1 MTTLGFMQQLSH
13 TAILNVGLRARRFNR
28 AEAAAQLLRLRKYSR
43 DFVLALSEAQIA
55 PQPLATISPPLWE
68 TAHVAWF
75 AEWWCVRDA
84 YNTSD
89 GDTRADRDSVWA
101 DCDDFLNSNVIAPAE
116 RHNLPQLR
124 RATVLDYLDRSLQ
137 LTLAALDRA
146 DATDAGLYP
155 FRLAMFHEAM
165 HLEALAWAAQT
176 LGWPRPAWV
185 LDAPRRDGDGDGDGG
200 ADVMRIDESGF
211 SFDNEREP
219 QLQIIPAF
227 NIAREPVSNAAFA
240 RFVES
245 QTYQRTLS
253 KTHPDFWRNSANGWQ
268 QRRFD
273 TWIDLAPDEP
283 VVHVSAL
290 EADAYCAWAGVR
302 LPTEAEWQSAAA
314 DGRIDWGGNVWEWT
328 VSTFAP
334 YPGFTPDRYREYSAP
349 WFDGKHRVLRGGS
362 YATLDIMH
370 HASYRNY
377 FLPQRSDVFAGFR
390 TVAL

>member
-13 TAILNVGLRARRFNR
+13 TAILDVGSRARCFNR
-28 AEAAAQLLRLRKYSR
+28 AETAAQLQRLRKYSR
-43 DFVLALSEAQIA
+43 DFVCALSEAQIA
-55 PQPLATISPPLWE
+55 PQAMAAATISPPLWE

-84 YNTSD
+84 YNTAD
-89 GDTRADRDSVWA
+89 GVTRADRESVWA
-101 DCDDFLNSNVIAPAE
+101 ECDGFLNSNVIAHAA
-116 RHNLPQLR
+116 RRNLPQLT
-124 RATVLDYLDRSLQ
+124 RATVLNYLDRSLQ
-137 LTLAALDRA
+137 LTLTALERVDE
-146 DATDAGLYP
+146 TDAGLYP

-185 LDAPRRDGDGDGDGG
+185 LDAPRCYVYEDT
-200 ADVMRIDESGF
+200 DVDVPRVDESGF

-219 QLQIIPAF
+219 QMPHIAAF
-227 NIAREPVSNAAFA
+227 NIAREPVSNAEFA

-245 QTYQRTLS
+245 ATYPRTLA
-253 KTHPDFWRNSANGWQ
+253 KAHPNFWRNSANGWQ

-273 TWIDLAPDEP
+273 TWIDLAPDEA
-283 VVHVSAL
+283 VVHISAL
-290 EADAYCAWAGVR
+290 EADAYCTWAGVR
-302 LPTEAEWQSAAA
+302 LPTEVEWQAAA
-314 DGRIDWGGNVWEWT
+314 VDGRIHWGGNVWEWT

-334 YPGFTPDRYREYSAP
+334 YPGFMPDRYREYSAP
-349 WFDGKHRVLRGGS
+349 WFDGQHRVLRGGS

-377 FLPQRSDVFAGFR
+377 FLPHRSDVFAGFR
-390 TVAL
+390 TVSL